1 MIRTR
6 SDKEKKRKIRETT
19 EAWMN
24 TPITFPLVST
34 KDVSEEP
41 LIVETKIER
50 YLVRRVYMDEGASVE
65 VMFEQ
70 CFKNLSPT
78 IKVRLKDTQTGLKN
92 YDEVHRHQSNL
103 AVQHNLGKVRLKKK
117 QMIEEKTTEVE
128 RGKEEGAKEISITG
142 EVLVNLAFPK
152 QLVIIRGGLSKECK
166 SQLNLL
172 LKNNMEIFTWEPTD
186 MTGVPR
192 HIIEHS
198 LNVNAS
204 IKPMC

>member
-19 EAWMN
+19 EAWIN
-24 TPITFPLVST
+24 NPITFPLVST
-34 KDVSEEP
+34 KDVSKEP
-41 LIVETKIER
+41 LIVETKVEG

-70 CFKNLSPT
+70 CFKNLSPA
-78 IKVRLKDTQTGLKN
+78 IKVRLKDTQTGLV
-92 YDEVHRHQSNL
+92 ECH
-103 AVQHNLGKVRLKKK
+103 RLKKK

-128 RGKEEGAKEISITG
+128 RRKEEGAKEISITG
-142 EVLVNLAFPK
+142 E
-152 QLVIIRGGLSKECK
+152 
-166 SQLNLL
+166 
-172 LKNNMEIFTWEPTD
+172 NNMEIFAWEPAD

-204 IKPMC
+204 IKPMYEWF